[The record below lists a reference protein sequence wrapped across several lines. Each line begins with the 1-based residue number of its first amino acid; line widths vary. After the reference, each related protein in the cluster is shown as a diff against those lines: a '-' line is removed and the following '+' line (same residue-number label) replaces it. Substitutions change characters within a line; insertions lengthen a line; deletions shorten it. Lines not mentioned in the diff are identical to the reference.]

1 MVLKIVVSLLSK
13 FDLFE
18 VDFDANI
25 ADIDI
30 FKTKVF
36 LKAEGAL
43 ISDVSECVKQFLG
56 PEFEKRNLGH

>member
-18 VDFDANI
+18 VDLDANI

-30 FKTKVF
+30 FQTQIF
-36 LKAEGAL
+36 LKAESAL
-43 ISDVSECVKQFLG
+43 ISDVSESVKQFLS
-56 PEFEKRNLGH
+56 PEFE